1 MNYFGSIFA
10 MVACIVMSA
19 YFSATETAFSSLNK
33 TRLKVLADNGNKRAA
48 LALRLSQDYDKLIS
62 TILIGNNIVNI
73 MVASIGTLLFVGL
86 YGDIGAT
93 VSTVVVTIVV
103 LIFGEITPKSIAKDA
118 PERFALFSAP
128 FIRLWIWV
136 LTPLNF
142 LFSQW
147 KKLVSR
153 FFKTDD
159 DAKMSHEELLLFMQ
173 DVEQDGGIDE
183 NEGELLRNA
192 LEFRDL
198 TAAEILTHRIDL
210 EAVDIGESHEEIAR
224 AFTQSRFSRLLV
236 YRDTIDQI
244 VGVLHQKDFY
254 INGKMTDQPIAEI
267 MTEPLFVYQHTKI
280 RDILKMLQHQKSHV
294 AVVVDDFGGTLGIVT
309 MEDILEE
316 IVGNILDEYDEDEQ
330 FIVRGTDGILTMS
343 GMTPLED
350 AQEELGV
357 TFPEEDLENYDT
369 INGLLISRLDR
380 IPGEEEK
387 PEVQYQGDLF
397 SVLKVENKMIAS
409 VRVTR
414 LPEEDR
420 ETETS
425 GEGTGE
431 QEREE
436 TTE

>member
-1 MNYFGSIFA
+1 MSSQMA
-10 MVACIVMSA
+10 LDIVVVVVLISFSA
-19 YFSATETAFSSLNK
+19 YFSATETAFTSANRIRMK
-33 TRLKVLADNGNKRAA
+33 NMAGDGNKKAERV
-48 LALRLSQDYDKLIS
+48 LRLLSDYDKLLT
-62 TILIGNNIVNI
+62 TILVGNNIVNI

-103 LIFGEITPKSIAKDA
+103 LIFGEITPKSIAKDT

-147 KKLVSR
+147 KRLVSR

-159 DAKMSHEELLLFMQ
+159 DTKMSHEELLLFME
-173 DVEQDGGIDE
+173 DVEQDGSIDE

-210 EAVDIGESHEEIAR
+210 GAVNIDESHEEIAR

-254 INGKMTDQPIAEI
+254 INGKMTDQPITEI

-280 RDILKMLQHQKSHV
+280 RDVLKMLQHKKSHV

-316 IVGNILDEYDEDEQ
+316 LVGEIWDEHDEVEEDFEKLDENTYRVDCS
-330 FIVRGTDGILTMS
+330 VS
-343 GMTPLED
+343 LED
-350 AQEELGV
+350 FMEFFDVKLDSDSVSVGGWVMEQLNRVPIKGDSFTAQNLEITVSGLSAHRVSSVTVRQCGV
-357 TFPEEDLENYDT
+357 CLACA
-369 INGLLISRLDR
+369 
-380 IPGEEEK
+380 
-387 PEVQYQGDLF
+387 Q
-397 SVLKVENKMIAS
+397 
-409 VRVTR
+409 
-414 LPEEDR
+414 
-420 ETETS
+420 
-425 GEGTGE
+425 
-431 QEREE
+431 
-436 TTE
+436 